1 MVVRMLLP
9 GTDTSLLYD
18 SKDDADVGLLQLACG
33 QHVCV
38 LHHSYGSIHPA
49 VLYVGFCLLPIKM
62 QQVWSFIATICNSI
76 KI

>member
-1 MVVRMLLP
+1 MVLP
-9 GTDTSLLYD
+9 GTDASLLYH
-18 SKDDADVGLLQLACG
+18 SEDDADVGVFQLARG

-38 LHHSYGSIHPA
+38 LQHSYGSIYPA
-49 VLYVGFCLLPIKM
+49 VLYSGFCLLPIKM